1 MDKRTRQLHRENQK
15 MKWELNEANAYLM
28 QHISEYLKT
37 KPISRYQQEQVWRD
51 VALMLLDGQQRG
63 RHGQEVLGDDMGAF
77 CDAVIAA
84 LPEMTETE
92 KKRNTL
98 RVILLVA
105 FVVVLAEFLLIALN
119 QYALIKSYQLISIS
133 TGRLI
138 SMLLILGVFLFFEIV
153 WSMQRTYDGLTGK
166 ELAVMLVCIFV
177 CNIPARIWTA
187 PLFDLPLWLVVCI
200 IGVLGA
206 AWLIADAKTD

>member
-1 MDKRTRQLHRENQK
+1 MDKRTRQLHRENKK

-37 KPISRYQQEQVWRD
+37 KSISRYQQEQVWCD
-51 VALMLLDGQQRG
+51 VALMLLDGQQQG
-63 RHGQEVLGDDMGAF
+63 RCGQEVLGDDMGAF

-92 KKRNTL
+92 KKRNAF
-98 RVILLVA
+98 RVAFLVA
-105 FVVVLAEFLLIALN
+105 FVVVTAEFLFIAFN
-119 QYALIKSYQLISIS
+119 QYELIKNDQLLSIS
-133 TGRLI
+133 TGRAV
-138 SMLLILGVFLFFEIV
+138 SMLLLLCAVLFFEIV
-153 WSMQRTYDGLTGK
+153 WSKQRAYGGPTGK
-166 ELAVMLVCIFV
+166 EVVVMLVCIIV
-177 CNIPARIWTA
+177 CGIPARIWTA
-187 PLFDLPLWLVVCI
+187 PLFDLPLWLVVCM